1 MNPCILVTNDDG
13 IRSPGLRAAVAAL
26 APLGELVVAAPLEQY
41 SGAGRSFAQKSR
53 GRLERVQIE
62 WPGGA
67 VGAYGVDGSP
77 TQAALHAL
85 VELAPR
91 RPDLAVVGINYG
103 ENLGNGITASGT
115 VGAALEMASAGI
127 PALAVSR
134 QVASKYYLTHSTEI
148 DFTAAAHFVQL
159 FAKRLLAYGGGL
171 GEDVDLLK
179 IDVPEDA
186 TPDTP
191 WRVTRVSRQRYFEI
205 LPPQRETI
213 EHEGPLG
220 YRIRVDEAA
229 LERDSDIYALLFDRV
244 VSVAPISV
252 DLSSRVDR
260 GRLQALLSNGSGQ
273 GGMQADGGE
282 GA

>member
-1 MNPCILVTNDDG
+1 MKPCILVTNDDG

-26 APLGELVVAAPLEQY
+26 APLGDLVVVAPLEQY
-41 SGAGRSFAQKSR
+41 SGAGRSFAQSSR
-53 GRLERVQIE
+53 GRLKPVEIV
-62 WPGGA
+62 WGDG
-67 VGAYGVDGSP
+67 VVHAYGVDGSP

-148 DFTAAAHFVQL
+148 DFSAAAHFTAL
-159 FAKRLLAYGGGL
+159 FARHLISSARDLT
-171 GEDVDLLK
+171 EDVDLLK
-179 IDVPEDA
+179 IDVPDSA
-186 TPDTP
+186 TPATA

-205 LPPQRETI
+205 LAPKRENPDC
-213 EHEGPLG
+213 EGPLG
-220 YRIRVDEAA
+220 YRIHVDEAA
-229 LERDSDIYALLFDRV
+229 LERDSDIYALLYDRV
-244 VSVAPISV
+244 VSVAPVSV
-252 DLSSRVDR
+252 DLSSRTDR
-260 GRLQALLSNGSGQ
+260 GRLQALLSNG
-273 GGMQADGGE
+273 ADRL
-282 GA
+282 

>member
-1 MNPCILVTNDDG
+1 MKPCILVTNDDG
-13 IRSPGLRAAVAAL
+13 IHSPGLQAAVGAL
-26 APLGELVVAAPLEQY
+26 APLGDLVVVAPLEQY
-41 SGAGRSFAQKSR
+41 SGAGRSFSQSSR
-53 GRLERVQIE
+53 GRLERVQIA
-62 WPGGA
+62 WAGGT
-67 VGAYGVDGSP
+67 VQAYGLDGSP

-148 DFTAAAHFVQL
+148 DFGAAAHFVRL
-159 FAKRLLAYGGGL
+159 FAQHLSAPAIGL
-171 GEDVDLLK
+171 PEDVDLLK
-179 IDVPEDA
+179 IDVPDDA
-186 TPDTP
+186 TPSTP

-205 LPPQRETI
+205 LPPERESLD
-213 EHEGPLG
+213 HEGPLG
-220 YRIRVDEAA
+220 YRIRIDKAQ
-229 LERDSDIYALLFDRV
+229 LERDSDIYALIYDRV

-252 DLSSRVDR
+252 DLSSRVDL
-260 GRLQALLSNGSGQ
+260 GRLQELLSNGSRKRQ
-273 GGMQADGGE
+273 SRSDGLVV
-282 GA
+282 

>member
-1 MNPCILVTNDDG
+1 MKPCILVTNDDG
-13 IRSPGLRAAVAAL
+13 VQSPGLRAAVAAL
-26 APLGELVVAAPLEQY
+26 APLGDLVVAAPLAQY
-41 SGAGRSFAQKSR
+41 SGAGRSFAQGSR
-53 GRLERVQIE
+53 GRLKLVDIPWAGGVVQ
-62 WPGGA
+62 
-67 VGAYGVDGSP
+67 AYGVDGSP

-115 VGAALEMASAGI
+115 VGAALEMASAGV

-148 DFTAAAHFVQL
+148 DFGTAAHFVQV
-159 FAKRLLAYGGGL
+159 FARRLLSRNGGL

-179 IDVPEDA
+179 IDVPDTA
-186 TPDTP
+186 TPDTD

-205 LPPQRETI
+205 LPPERESLDCD
-213 EHEGPLG
+213 GPLG
-220 YRIRVDEAA
+220 YRIRIDKDA
-229 LERDSDIYALLFDRV
+229 LEPDSDIYALLVDRV

-260 GRLQALLSNGSGQ
+260 GRLQTLLS
-273 GGMQADGGE
+273 ADGASSGKRPV
-282 GA
+282 

>member
-1 MNPCILVTNDDG
+1 MKPCILITNDDG
-13 IRSPGLRAAVAAL
+13 IHSPGLRAAVTAL
-26 APLGELVVAAPLEQY
+26 APLGDLVVVAPLEQY
-41 SGAGRSFAQKSR
+41 SGAGRSFAQGSR
-53 GRLERVQIE
+53 GRLEPVEIA
-62 WPGGA
+62 WAGGA
-67 VGAYGVDGSP
+67 VSAYGVDGSP

-148 DFTAAAHFVQL
+148 DFSAAAFFVQL
-159 FAKRLLAYGGGL
+159 FARRLLASAREL
-171 GEDVDLLK
+171 DEDVDLLK
-179 IDVPEDA
+179 IDVPDTA
-186 TPDTP
+186 TPATS

-205 LPPQRETI
+205 LPPKRERLDC
-213 EHEGPLG
+213 EGPLG

-260 GRLQALLSNGSGQ
+260 GRLQALLGNGAAKS
-273 GGMQADGGE
+273 
-282 GA
+282 